1 MKKMSYLAIG
11 IALGIGLSASGEALA
26 ALAVSL
32 IGKTV
37 QSEMTVYVDNKP
49 LSEKAPTLNGRAYL
63 PVRKMAEVAGL
74 ELSVKKD
81 RIDLKKP
88 PEVKQPTP
96 TPLPTPTLTPTPT
109 PTPTPMPT
117 PYPTPTPLP
126 VNQPTPTPIPTGR
139 DLTSE
144 EKIKFLNELRSIEID
159 IATNQGQFD
168 QILKQINTNSGTF
181 NTYQWSYYQ
190 TYLGSL
196 GEKLQELAARKAELD
211 KALDMP
217 TLPMGP
223 YNPYSPYNPY
233 NAPVPYNPY

>member
-26 ALAVSL
+26 ALATSL

-49 LSEKAPTLNGRAYL
+49 LTEKAPTLNGRAYL

-88 PEVKQPTP
+88 AEVKLPTP
-96 TPLPTPTLTPTPT
+96 TPMPTPTLTPTPT
-109 PTPTPMPT
+109 PTPMPT
-117 PYPTPTPLP
+117 PVYTPPP
-126 VNQPTPTPIPTGR
+126 VNQLTPTPIPTGR
-139 DLTSE
+139 ELTSD

-159 IATNQGQFD
+159 ISSNQGQFN
-168 QILKQINTNSGTF
+168 QILKQIETNSSTF
-181 NTYQWSYYQ
+181 NKYQWTYYQ
-190 TYLGSL
+190 TYLGTL
-196 GEKLQELAARKAELD
+196 GDKLQELAARRAELE

-217 TLPMGP
+217 TPSMGP

-233 NAPVPYNPY
+233 NNTVPYNPY